1 MGVLGTVSTVSVRPR
16 PARRA
21 AGVGPV
27 AHERAAALATLAGD
41 GMLDIQLGR
50 PLDRREHRHGA
61 LAIPPHPGQTRPT
74 VGRRRRALRERGR
87 ELT

>member
-27 AHERAAALATLAGD
+27 AHERAAELATLAGD
-41 GMLDIQLGR
+41 GMIDIQLDR
-50 PLDRREHRHGA
+50 PLNRRERRHGA
-61 LAIPPHPGQTRPT
+61 LSITPPPGQTRPT
-74 VGRRRRALRERGR
+74 AGRRRRALRER